1 MLEQKDFDILKE
13 MMESI
18 AAKNLAEM
26 KYENAQNL
34 SAMEDRFNDKF
45 TRREVSN
52 AENLAEM
59 ETRLEEKLTKSAS
72 RILDEIKRT
81 RNILER
87 QLQKLQESVDELNQY
102 SRISKL
108 EDSNISLLLKMY
120 EDLSKRVE
128 KLEMRTA

>member
-18 AAKNLAEM
+18 AAKNLTEM

-34 SAMEDRFNDKF
+34 SAMEVRFNDKF

-52 AENLAEM
+52 AANLAEM